1 MPHFAPAAVAEVRLY
16 HWEDFAPETA
26 FKVGSLF
33 CSRFDSYVREG
44 KHTGVVYFV
53 DYAVEEFHGARSL
66 SDHHQRLSV
75 LLAGVGEPVVQL
87 SALHI
92 VRGFV

>member
-16 HWEDFAPETA
+16 HREDFAPET
-26 FKVGSLF
+26 SLKIGRLF
-33 CSRFDSYVREG
+33 GSRFDSYVREG
-44 KHTGVVYFV
+44 KHAGVVYFV
-53 DYAVEEFHGARSL
+53 DYAVEELHGGRRL

-92 VRGFV
+92 VCGLV